1 MPWSWQPKLNK
12 DLTAAV
18 KASGK
23 PVLDHV
29 GPDEQVAAHGSSFR
43 ACSRKPWS
51 AISLG
56 PLPHPTF
63 VHGPPYGPCRFVGL
77 ALGAC
82 RKPETDLGLDLVDDR
97 DPLGVTS
104 TDTLTLLAYAE
115 PEPPVRTSALSRNVL
130 GSYLDRELGPWPP
143 ASSPRCG

>member
-1 MPWSWQPKLNK
+1 MVHF
-12 DLTAAV
+12 LTHLRARPALWAV
-18 KASGK
+18 
-23 PVLDHV
+23 
-29 GPDEQVAAHGSSFR
+29 
-43 ACSRKPWS
+43 
-51 AISLG
+51 
-56 PLPHPTF
+56 PL
-63 VHGPPYGPCRFVGL
+63 FVGL

-130 GSYLDRELGPWPP
+130 GS
-143 ASSPRCG
+143 